1 MALFLMILIGNEYRR
16 KTKIHIEI
24 LSITENSIQFK
35 AVSPINQGLPFGS
48 RLIVED
54 LEYLTAG
61 NYRLRVLDEATISE
75 RILARYIH
83 AESAD

>member
-16 KTKIHIEI
+16 KSEIHIEI
-24 LSITENSIQFK
+24 LSIAENSIQFK
-35 AVSPINQGLPFGS
+35 AVSPVNQGLPFGS
-48 RLIVED
+48 RLIVEH